1 MVGAIFCNVFIKDM
15 SKTTEAMALNSKIAD
30 LEKEIVKLQ
39 FNLKQ
44 TGIEMREK
52 ETKINNFGKYKQQFI
67 EMTKMDISPKNTIAC
82 TAGTIYNW

>member
-1 MVGAIFCNVFIKDM
+1 MVGAIFCNVLIKDM

-39 FNLKQ
+39 FSLKQ

-52 ETKINNFGKYKQQFI
+52 ETKINGFGKYKQQFI
-67 EMTKMDISPKNTIAC
+67 EMTKMDISPRKDTIAC
-82 TAGTIYNW
+82 TAGTIYN